1 MITQDR
7 DTSLNINTFEYHYLF
22 PASSS
27 LFGGGD
33 GAVGEEKKMLLMK
46 NRWFAALPTSL
57 RYAWKDNLS
66 MIELKR
72 GDKLPLGKEGGFVFF
87 PINSVA
93 TLSGRSGDGP
103 RNFIRFSG
111 PNFLIGL
118 ADLLGSGDIRY
129 EAEVS
134 GTGYAFALPVTMM
147 LNAIPRGAARAT
159 LQVRSISQI
168 AEKAFFDT
176 RCFGAH
182 NGTQRLAR
190 VLLEAADAFG
200 DDRPITLTQQ
210 ELSELLFLRRETI
223 SQLVGEWSALNIV
236 SLRRGSIAIQNR
248 DGLLAQSCDCYS
260 SIKDLERAELATWS
274 EIPWVI
280 PRIPEYA

>member
-1 MITQDR
+1 
-7 DTSLNINTFEYHYLF
+7 
-22 PASSS
+22 
-27 LFGGGD
+27 
-33 GAVGEEKKMLLMK
+33 
-46 NRWFAALPTSL
+46 
-57 RYAWKDNLS
+57 
-66 MIELKR
+66 
-72 GDKLPLGKEGGFVFF
+72 
-87 PINSVA
+87 
-93 TLSGRSGDGP
+93 
-103 RNFIRFSG
+103 
-111 PNFLIGL
+111 LIGL
-118 ADLLGSGDIRY
+118 GDLLGSGDIRY

-147 LNAIPRGAARAT
+147 LKAIPTGAARAT

-210 ELSELLFLRRETI
+210 ELSEILFLRRETI
-223 SQLVGEWSALNIV
+223 SQLIGEWSALNIV